1 MASWKDVLMKFRLWD
16 MSWMEAE
23 EAFKRSDTAILPVG
37 TFHGHGPT
45 PISIDSSS
53 VAWLAEKVGE
63 RTGLVTLP
71 LIPFGENDKQKFYPG
86 SITIAPETLERFYVD
101 IFRSLNRNGVRRVIV
116 LNGHGGNRETLIR
129 AGRAARDFGVVVA
142 IPEWWSIGKEILPEL
157 HPEKG
162 SFMQELAVSLFLGGK
177 EIADLRGTGY
187 KGEWGEKYT
196 MRDVFGKEIKPVT
209 FNKFE
214 FKGGSITIPVQA
226 WDLDE
231 EGPPV
236 LGKEVVDDLY
246 ERGKKIM
253 EGLVEYL
260 VEFTEAFQKVDLSKA
275 LESRD

>member
-1 MASWKDVLMKFRLWD
+1 MKFRLWN

-23 EAFKRSDTAILPVG
+23 EAFKKCDTAIIPVG

-53 VAWLAEKVGE
+53 VAWLADKVGE
-63 RTGLVTLP
+63 RTGVITLP

-86 SITIAPETLERFYVD
+86 SITITPEILERFYID
-101 IFRSLNRNGVRRVIV
+101 IFRSLNRFGVRRVIV

-142 IPEWWSIGKEILPEL
+142 IPEWWSIAKEIMPEL

-162 SFMQELAVSLFLGGK
+162 SYIQELAVSLFLGGK

-196 MRDVFGKEIKPVT
+196 MRAIFGEELDPLT
-209 FNKFE
+209 FNKFD
-214 FKGGSITIPVQA
+214 FKGGTITIPVQA
-226 WDLDE
+226 WDIDE
-231 EGPPV
+231 EGPPI
-236 LGKEVVDDLY
+236 LGKEVVDELY
-246 ERGKKIM
+246 QRGKKIM
-253 EGLVEYL
+253 DGMVDYL
-260 VEFTEAFQKVDLSKA
+260 VDFAQTFQKVDISISLKSI
-275 LESRD
+275 D